1 MKGCRPGDIV
11 LAPPFR
17 LGNSTY
23 PRPLVILSVA
33 EAEEMQ
39 VCPVTS
45 RPPPSGSPALA
56 CSLHH
61 FREGGLD
68 LFEDSYILVH
78 KQGTIR
84 ERSIRYKKG
93 TLESDY
99 FRTVLES
106 ARSCR

>member
-11 LAPPFR
+11 LAPFR

-45 RPPPSGSPALA
+45 RPPSGSPALA